1 VLRPSYPLL
10 WASLLFFGC
19 AGGQAWS
26 EPLPGD
32 VAYEDFQ
39 TSVYPLLL
47 RDCAFAECHGGEHR
61 FFQVFG
67 PGRVRLDP
75 TLKPADPATEAEI
88 RRTYDRALSMIVTDA
103 RLDRSLLLTKPLE
116 RTAGGQGHKGTDML
130 GRNVYR
136 SKADPS
142 YAAIAAWADAVVHGA
157 PAAPAAGAAP

>member
-1 VLRPSYPLL
+1 MLSATRPML
-10 WASLLFFGC
+10 WASLLLFGC
-19 AGGQAWS
+19 AGGEAYR

-39 TSVYPLLL
+39 ASVYPLLL

-61 FFQVFG
+61 FFQVYG

-75 TLKPADPATEAEI
+75 TLKPADPATEAEV
-88 RRTYDRALSMIVTDA
+88 RRSYERALSMVVTDA
-103 RLDRSLLLTKPLE
+103 RLDHSLLLTKPLE
-116 RTAGGQGHKGTDML
+116 PEAGGQGHRGTDLL

-142 YAAIAAWADAVVHGA
+142 YAAIAQWADAVVHGS
-157 PAAPAAGAAP
+157 PAAGASP